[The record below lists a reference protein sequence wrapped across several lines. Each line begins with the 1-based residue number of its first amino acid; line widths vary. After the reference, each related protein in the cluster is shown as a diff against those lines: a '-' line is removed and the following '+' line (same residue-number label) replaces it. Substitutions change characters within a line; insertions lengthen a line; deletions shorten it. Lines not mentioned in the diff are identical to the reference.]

1 MVGTIIVDV
10 VEEVMV
16 GTMIVDAAVAIVATN
31 AVGVVGTADGVM
43 VTVWV
48 HSFMILNISN
58 YDLISTFIE
67 RWKVG

>member
-43 VTVWV
+43 VTVEGDV
-48 HSFMILNISN
+48 IGMRTRTLIANLIATIKVMI
-58 YDLISTFIE
+58 
-67 RWKVG
+67 